1 MAAMAE
7 TIHFEM
13 ARPGRQAGEVIPPPP
28 SPEPLS
34 NHQRETAQYVT
45 EMVLEL
51 KKMAEAAGLYTIA
64 VALEFAYYE
73 AFSMA
78 HRVLVSPDELEQL
91 RKLARLAR
99 EFGKIPDAATED

>member
-1 MAAMAE
+1 M
-7 TIHFEM
+7 
-13 ARPGRQAGEVIPPPP
+13 
-28 SPEPLS
+28 
-34 NHQRETAQYVT
+34 
-45 EMVLEL
+45 
-51 KKMAEAAGLYTIA
+51 
-64 VALEFAYYE
+64 ALEFAYYE